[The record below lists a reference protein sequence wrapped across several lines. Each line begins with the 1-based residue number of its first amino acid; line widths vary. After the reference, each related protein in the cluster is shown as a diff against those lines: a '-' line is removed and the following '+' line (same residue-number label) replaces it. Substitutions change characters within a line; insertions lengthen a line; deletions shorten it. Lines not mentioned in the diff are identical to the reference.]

1 MRFCLFVGLILSSVT
16 VPLAAQEWSRFR
28 GPNGTGESEATTIPA
43 SWTDKD
49 LNWKIELP
57 GIGHS
62 SPVLWGDKIF
72 LLSADPKTAER
83 YVLCINAA
91 SGKEIWRRTYPG
103 VSHHLHTN
111 SSFASSTPACDANHV
126 YVAWSDPEF
135 TRLMAL
141 DHAGNEK
148 WTRNLGDWVSQ
159 HGFGSSPMLYGDLV
173 VVNCSQEDSKGT
185 DPRLP
190 KESFIVAVEQSSGNI
205 RWRTERKI
213 NSASYSVPCVRKNE
227 AGREELLCCTQ
238 AEGIFALDPQTGHQ
252 NWTLPTA
259 FTMRTVSSPLV
270 VGGLIFG
277 TTGAGA
283 GGHYVVAMRPG
294 TEPKLE
300 YEIRKDAPYVPT
312 PVAKGDLL
320 FLFEDR
326 QGHVSCIN
334 VPDGKVLWNKPR
346 VATAFFGSPVRAGDK
361 LFCIDTAGT
370 VICLAADK
378 EFKVLGRTELKE
390 LSRSTPAIAGGRMY
404 VRTVSH
410 LLSVGGKK

>member
-1 MRFCLFVGLILSSVT
+1 MRNCLIVGLIFSFASA
-16 VPLAAQEWSRFR
+16 PLVAQEWSRFR

-72 LLSADPKTAER
+72 LLSADPKSAMR

-91 SGKEIWRRTYPG
+91 SGKEFWRREFPG
-103 VSHHLHTN
+103 VTHHLHAN
-111 SSFASSTPACDANHV
+111 SSFASATPCCDANQV

-148 WTRNLGDWVSQ
+148 WTVNLGDWVSQ

-190 KESFIVAVEQSSGNI
+190 KESFIVAVEKDTGKI
-205 RWRTERKI
+205 RWRTPRKI

-252 NWTLPTA
+252 NWALPTA
-259 FTMRTVSSPLV
+259 FTMRTVSSPLMI
-270 VGGLIFG
+270 GGLIFG
-277 TTGAGA
+277 TTGQGA

-326 QGHVSCIN
+326 QGHVTCIN
-334 VPDGKVLWNKPR
+334 APDGKVLWTKPR

-361 LFCIDTAGT
+361 LFCIDTDGT

-378 EFKVLGRTELKE
+378 EFKELGRTELKE

-404 VRTVSH
+404 VRTISH
-410 LLSVGGKK
+410 LLSVGGK